1 MGTSYTPASWKWV
14 YPNAFSLISI
24 GASDLVAQYND
35 LLFGVQSGDVLLF
48 RAWYDSPEIP
58 VMQQLYTVAA
68 QAK

>member
-1 MGTSYTPASWKWV
+1 
-14 YPNAFSLISI
+14 
-24 GASDLVAQYND
+24 VAQYND
-35 LLFGVQSGDVLLF
+35 LLFGVQSGDVMLF